1 MTAEVSDAGE
11 GAGGCYSEAD
21 VKLLFRRGVWQAW
34 HEASNWL
41 ARYGEA
47 EPEMTADAARC
58 LIADIDQLIRR
69 HVPIT
74 QNAHDAYRL
83 LRQHTVGAATA
94 RTVPSA

>member
-1 MTAEVSDAGE
+1 MQ
-11 GAGGCYSEAD
+11 GGCYSEAD

-41 ARYGEA
+41 ARYGDA

-74 QNAHDAYRL
+74 QNPRDAYRL

-94 RTVPSA
+94 GSVPSG